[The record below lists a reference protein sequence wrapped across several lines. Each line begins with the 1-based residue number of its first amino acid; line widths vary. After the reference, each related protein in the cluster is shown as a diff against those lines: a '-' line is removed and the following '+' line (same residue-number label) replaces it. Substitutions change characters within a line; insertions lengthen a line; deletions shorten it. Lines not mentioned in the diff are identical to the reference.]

1 MQILT
6 KSGDE
11 IYLVYH
17 PYEKIEVGES
27 LEIVNDRENRGL
39 IVQVI
44 ELNLVDLPGILED
57 VVRHEAI
64 RTGFRVVE
72 VASGDVQKL
81 MIDVKNMKIAKTKIR
96 YEIRNGEIVP
106 WSGWTPSRSSEIK
119 NIKISELIKSLDIEG
134 KRNIVAGSNIFDG
147 SDFTVNA
154 YDLQGINVIVGKK
167 GTGKSHL
174 AKTLLLGL
182 INYGA
187 RVVVFDIN
195 DEYSNLR
202 YRVNGTKSEYYE
214 KIVTLEPDPPED
226 SEYTPLKFT
235 LPYIGLEVF
244 YSVMVDVLKLPEASA
259 ATLREIWKRLKESGL
274 LSMSQLFDE
283 IDDESARVKEAIYRR
298 LKAVEETGIVT
309 EGEKEETR
317 IEEYLEILKDGG
329 ALIINLKAK
338 SRVAQ
343 GIVVQTIVS
352 KLRQILE
359 SRESKPL
366 FLFAEEA
373 HLYLGRTMWLDL
385 VTRMRHLGA
394 YQFYMTNTPTSIDD
408 LIIRQTDNIFIFNL
422 TNKKDI
428 DHIMPAT
435 KIDEETIKSIV
446 PALPPRT
453 YLAIGTT
460 TREYPFIAYTR
471 SLEYQTAGKTRLL
484 WEER

>member
-17 PYEKIEVGES
+17 PDEKIEVGES
-27 LEIVNDRENRGL
+27 LEIVDARENRGL

-57 VVRHEAI
+57 VVRHEAV
-64 RTGFRVVE
+64 RTVRVVE

-119 NIKISELIKSLDIEG
+119 SIRIGELIKSLDIEG
-134 KRNIVAGSNIFDG
+134 KRNIVVGLNIFDG
-147 SDFTVNA
+147 SDFIVNA

-182 INYGA
+182 IDYGA

-202 YRVNGTKSEYYE
+202 YRLDGSKSKYYE
-214 KIVTLEPDPPED
+214 KIVTLEPSPPED

-259 ATLREIWKRLKESGL
+259 ATLREIWNRLEESGI
-274 LSMSQLFDE
+274 LSMSLLFDM
-283 IDDESARVKEAIYRR
+283 IDRESARVKEAIYRR
-298 LKAVEETGIVT
+298 LKSVEETGIVT
-309 EGEKEETR
+309 EDEKEETR
-317 IEEYLEILKDGG
+317 IEEYLEKLKDGG
-329 ALIINLKAK
+329 ALVINLKAK

-373 HLYLGRTMWLDL
+373 HLYLARTMWLDL

-422 TNKKDI
+422 TNKKDL
-428 DHIMPAT
+428 DHILPAT

-453 YLAIGTT
+453 YLAIGTIT
-460 TREYPFIAYTR
+460 KEYPFIAYTR
-471 SLEYQTAGKTRLL
+471 SLDYQTAGKTRLL